1 MQNKIERKLIIIRTS
16 IYGIILN
23 ILLFIF
29 KLLVGLTTK
38 SISVVADAIN
48 NLSDAMSSVIT
59 IVGTKL
65 ALKPP
70 DKDHPLGHGRIE
82 YITTFIIA
90 IVILYAGVNQFIDAI
105 TKIINKE
112 NANYTSSALLILLIA
127 IFVKVFLSIYVKGVG
142 IKINSKALI
151 AQGEDAKMDVLLS
164 SSVLVCALMN
174 YFLNVNLEAILAL
187 LISMYIVKSGLYILF
202 DAGNEIIG
210 KRVSKDLSKSIK
222 ETLCSD
228 ERVHGAYDLFVVN
241 FGPEKYVASA
251 HIEVDDTM
259 TAKEI
264 DELTRDLQNKVLE
277 KHNIILGTIGIY
289 STNTSGDIYSI
300 MRDDI
305 RKLATSHDGVLQIHG
320 FYVNEEKK
328 EICFDMV
335 LDFKIENID
344 ELKNH
349 IIDDIRKKYS
359 NYNVLIS
366 IDIDLSD

>member
-1 MQNKIERKLIIIRTS
+1 MINRKLIIIKTS
-16 IYGIILN
+16 ICGISLN
-23 ILLFIF
+23 ILLFVF
-29 KLLVGLTTK
+29 KLFVGLTTK
-38 SISVVADAIN
+38 SVSVIADAIN

-59 IVGTKL
+59 IIGTKL
-65 ALKPP
+65 AMQAP

-90 IVILYAGVNQFIDAI
+90 ILILYAGVNQFIEAI
-105 TKIINKE
+105 TKIINRE
-112 NANYTSSALLILLIA
+112 NANYKWSSLLILLTA
-127 IFVKVFLSIYVKGVG
+127 IFIKIFLSIYVKNVG
-142 IKINSKALI
+142 MKINSKALI
-151 AQGEDAKMDVLLS
+151 AQGEDAKMDVILS
-164 SSVLVCALMN
+164 SSVLMCALMN
-174 YFLNVNLEAILAL
+174 YFLNINLEAILAL
-187 LISMYIVKSGLYILF
+187 LISIYIIKSGFDILI
-202 DAGNEIIG
+202 DAGSEIIG
-210 KRVSKDLSKSIK
+210 KRVSKELSKSIK

-228 ERVHGAYDLFVVN
+228 ERVHGAYDLIVVN

-251 HIEVDDTM
+251 HIEVDDIM

-264 DELTRDLQNKVLE
+264 DTLTRDLQNKVLE

-289 STNTSGDIYSI
+289 STNTSDDIYSI

-335 LDFKIENID
+335 LDFKIKNVE

-359 NYNVLIS
+359 SYNVLIS